1 MTWVTLYETITSP
14 RITVE
19 STVFK
24 FLISLIAGGLVG
36 LNRERHKQ
44 PAGFRTHILI
54 CMGSTLLM
62 VVSIYIP
69 QTYFNFQNGDPGRIA
84 AQVVTG
90 IGFLG
95 AGAIIRLG
103 TNVRGL
109 TTAASIW
116 LISAIGLAIGAGL
129 YLISLVMVVFALFTL
144 IILEFAERRM
154 MPQLSIKTIALE
166 FNHNNFP
173 ETQIQEI
180 FKQQKIH
187 LTECNI
193 TVHSNGSNHTEVKM
207 IVKVPEKIKMS
218 ELLSLFNSL
227 DRIKAVKII

>member
-1 MTWVTLYETITSP
+1 MSWDILLQTINSP
-14 RITVE
+14 RISIE
-19 STVFK
+19 STIFK
-24 FLISLIAGGLVG
+24 LFLSLIIGGLVG

-62 VVSIYIP
+62 ILSIYIP
-69 QTYFNFQNGDPGRIA
+69 QTYFDFKNGDPGRIA

-116 LISAIGLAIGAGL
+116 LISAVGLAIGAGL
-129 YLISLVMVVFALFTL
+129 YLTALVVMVLALFTL
-144 IILEFAERRM
+144 IILERLERRLL
-154 MPQLSIKTIALE
+154 PQFNIKTIALE
-166 FNHNNFP
+166 FDSDNYP
-173 ETQIQEI
+173 EKQIRSI
-180 FKQQKIH
+180 IKKMDIH
-187 LTECNI
+187 MNDMNI
-193 TVHSNGSNHTEVKM
+193 SVSNNGSHHTEFKM
-207 IVKVPEKIKMS
+207 IVKVPENIMMS
-218 ELLSLFNSL
+218 ELLELFNSL
-227 DRIKAVKII
+227 DKIKAIKIT